1 LTPRG
6 RVPLLRDGFHELV
19 HRVSYPTAATYL
31 NALLAAPTGEAKIV
45 LTSRTQHFADDSQVR
60 GALLTTTGGRDACRI
75 VALED
80 FTDPQ
85 IREFLVR
92 LYGGDAARADR
103 RFERLGPSPGLL
115 RLVRNPPMLAVI
127 AALPDARL
135 DQAERGQGR
144 IGAAELYREII
155 DHWLE
160 GEVGRQLFSYGR
172 TALPKAERLDAC
184 RVLAL
189 RLWTAPDADGDAV
202 SVEEL
207 TRATTQALTDLE

>member
-92 LYGGDAARADR
+92 LYGGDAARADL
-103 RFERLGPSPGLL
+103 RFERLRRVRGPLRPSP
-115 RLVRNPPMLAVI
+115 NPPVLGCI
-127 AALPDARL
+127 AQLPEDPLGAR
-135 DQAERGQGR
+135 AGR
-144 IGAAELYREII
+144 A
-155 DHWLE
+155 
-160 GEVGRQLFSYGR
+160 GR
-172 TALPKAERLDAC
+172 
-184 RVLAL
+184 V
-189 RLWTAPDADGDAV
+189 
-202 SVEEL
+202 
-207 TRATTQALTDLE
+207 